1 MMILQWGSRL
11 RRRSLLLSI
20 LLFTMVS
27 QEATFASSK
36 VNTDVDQVSGE
47 VTSVTLY
54 SSHARIER
62 TLALVPGES
71 GIRTVSIGPLSTSII
86 DESIEV
92 EGGEGLSSISVQVN
106 RSSGEPMATPEVS
119 EKREQLRQ
127 LEMQLLALQR
137 AEESQKQMRERFAR
151 LLPVIADE
159 DEDETDS
166 SAFPVALAPW
176 QRFLDMVKEGMSSA
190 ASGQVELTSRIREL
204 ARKIDLLDRE
214 VQELTREGTRS
225 RAVIKAVFHDATGT
239 GGVIRV
245 KYLIPQA
252 YWFPHYEIDV
262 DLENSSL
269 EVRAFAMV
277 SQTTGEDWPEVPVH
291 FSTSTPEQGADLPE
305 LASVILSRERFNIV
319 AASPAVQGGLGGGV
333 DARYQWGE
341 EVAGKPALKAVEK
354 LVRSDRGRN
363 EKRNKDH
370 GIREQIRSRAVLGRS
385 TRDGYLGKSGTSD
398 LSNRGFLRIFSSV
411 KPEAIPS
418 DGQQHRLLYSVKN
431 LPFKE
436 VRISRP
442 EIRSEVFRRI
452 IAPLRGNDPLLKGS
466 VSVFLGDD
474 YLGQALIE
482 TTAPGEDLELD
493 LGVDDQMVL
502 KRIERQ
508 SEDQVGFFSKSD
520 EFETDLQLQVTNFH
534 GKPVTVEVGE
544 LIPFSESELIKIRVD
559 RAKTSPLPN
568 GLDSTDGLLSW
579 NLEIPAG
586 ETVEIRLVWYIEAPP
601 NVELEIRAA
610 PERSGKE
617 QR

>member
-1 MMILQWGSRL
+1 MMNLQWGSRL

-20 LLFTMVS
+20 LLFTVVS
-27 QEATFASSK
+27 QEATLASSE
-36 VNTDVDQVSGE
+36 VDTDVDQVSGE

-71 GIRTVSIGPLSTSII
+71 GIRTVSIGPLSSSII

-92 EGGEGLSSISVQVN
+92 EGGESLSAISVQVN
-106 RSSGEPMATPEVS
+106 RSSGDPIETPEET
-119 EKREQLRQ
+119 EKRDALKQ
-127 LEMQLLALQR
+127 LEQQLLSVQR
-137 AEESQKQMRERFAR
+137 TVESQKKMRERFAR
-151 LLPVIADE
+151 LLPVITDDDE
-159 DEDETDS
+159 EKKQS
-166 SAFPVALAPW
+166 QSLPPMVQW
-176 QRFLDMVKEGMSSA
+176 QRFLDMVKQGMSSA
-190 ASGQVELTSRIREL
+190 AAGQVELTARIRDL
-204 ARKIDLLDRE
+204 TGKIEQLRGE
-214 VQELTREGTRS
+214 VQELTRKGNRS
-225 RAVIKAVFHDATGT
+225 RAVIKAVFHDAAGT

-305 LASVILSRERFNIV
+305 LASVILSRERFKTV
-319 AASPAVQGGLGGGV
+319 AASPAARGVSDGLA
-333 DARYQWGE
+333 DAQYQWGRK
-341 EVAGKPALKAVEK
+341 VAGRPALKATEK
-354 LVRSDRGRN
+354 LARTELGFV
-363 EKRNKDH
+363 EKRNMDY
-370 GIREQIRSRAVLGRS
+370 GIREQRRSREVLGRDI
-385 TRDGYLGKSGTSD
+385 RFGYLGEGGPSD
-398 LSNRGFLRIFSSV
+398 LSNRGFLRVFSSV

-452 IAPLRGNDPLLKGS
+452 IAPLSGNDPLLRGT

-482 TTAPGEDLELD
+482 TTAPGEELELD
-493 LGVDDQMVL
+493 LGVDDQMVM

-534 GKPVTVEVGE
+534 RKPVTVEVGE

-559 RAKTSPLPN
+559 RAKTSPLPS

-610 PERSGKE
+610 PERSGRE